1 MTPNERYERLWLQFL
16 FELNKKPDLTLA
28 SFLKKQD
35 VHPGS
40 MRQWV
45 EDRGLS
51 VKKAKSVIQFCRET
65 LFQDSTPSGNDVIY
79 LPMTVVDS
87 TAAPAPSNLMQGIT
101 LTFPDGTVAS
111 VSRATPDA
119 LHSLIKMYREGVGL

>member
-1 MTPNERYERLWLQFL
+1 MQFL

-79 LPMTVVDS
+79 LPMTVVES
-87 TAAPAPSNLMQGIT
+87 TAAPAPSNLIQGIT